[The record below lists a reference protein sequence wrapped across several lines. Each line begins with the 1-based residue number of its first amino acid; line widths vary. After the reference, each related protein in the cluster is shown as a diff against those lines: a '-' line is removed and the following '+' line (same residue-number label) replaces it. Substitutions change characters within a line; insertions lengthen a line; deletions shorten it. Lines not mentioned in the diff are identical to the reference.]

1 MKDRIYK
8 ILLVDDEKNVLNTL
22 FWNLKTM
29 PELKCELVKA
39 NCGDEALALME
50 KDHYDLIISDHRMPE
65 MTGVILLEKVKKQ
78 YPNMKKILLTGC
90 SDLSIVKEA
99 VNRAKIDR
107 YLEKPW
113 DINDLRE
120 NVCSILNEI
129 SEDQEN
135 QMISP
140 RHLLPDEIVKQVK
153 LSSKELRDNNKEEP
167 VKMMFEF
174 NSTGDLNTFTKLAED
189 LKFLKIEKVDSFD
202 NKYVISICVYPEYRI
217 SFLQE

>member
-1 MKDRIYK
+1 
-8 ILLVDDEKNVLNTL
+8 
-22 FWNLKTM
+22 
-29 PELKCELVKA
+29 
-39 NCGDEALALME
+39 
-50 KDHYDLIISDHRMPE
+50 
-65 MTGVILLEKVKKQ
+65 
-78 YPNMKKILLTGC
+78 MKKILLTGC

-202 NKYVISICVYPEYRI
+202 NKYVISICVYPEYNI